1 MEAVPAIVHV
11 FMLRPSFREWL
22 DHRVEEFPDASQM
35 ALVIAGAAGG
45 ICFSTDRK
53 ITSLV

>member
-11 FMLRPSFREWL
+11 FMPRPSFREWL

-45 ICFSTDRK
+45 I
-53 ITSLV
+53 SLAPTEK